1 MATSLGKFCA
11 QMKRLSEVLLML
23 YPDDSY
29 FKQANTYLEM
39 GVSINPRLCH
49 TLFVE
54 HIMKF
59 KEEILNEKDSFFLEY
74 CEDKEKR
81 DGLKKTSSGLLDQY
95 NVSM

>member
-1 MATSLGKFCA
+1 MTTPLGKFCA
-11 QMKRLSEVLLML
+11 QLKRLSEVLLML

-39 GVSINPRLCH
+39 GVSVNPRLCH

-59 KEEILNEKDSFFLEY
+59 KDKIVSEDDRFFLDY

-81 DGLKKTSSGLLDQY
+81 DELKKKSSGLLDTY